1 MARFLK
7 SRKGSHGASPGSLI
21 FIGNK
26 KMEKS
31 EIHLTIY
38 NKDTLTEKQVNSIE
52 EIPEIAPDDTV
63 LWVNIYGL
71 QDTNLVAA
79 IGERFNIPALELE
92 DILNTDQRPKISE
105 NENNITI
112 FLKVLEYRQDKVKV
126 LSDHISVVIGNNYVI
141 TFQEKVA
148 QYFEPVRE
156 RLRSSRGRIRQSG
169 PDYLAYA
176 LIDTLVDGYI
186 HTVESVGSSIEDL
199 EDEVLTQLQKDT
211 MQKIYR
217 LKKNISFIRKS
228 IWPLKEIM
236 IYLNK
241 TESKLVRKKTLTFL
255 KDLQDLTTQALE
267 AVEIYFHMTSD
278 YLNIYHTNVG
288 NRTNDV
294 MKVLTIFASI
304 FIPLTFIVGVY
315 GTNFDYLPEL
325 HYKYGYFVMWAIMLV
340 VAIFMLIYFKRKGW
354 L

>member
-7 SRKGSHGASPGSLI
+7 SRKSSHGASPGSLI

-31 EIHLTIY
+31 EIHLIIY
-38 NKDTLTEKQVNSIE
+38 NKDSITEKQVNSIK
-52 EIPEIAPDDTV
+52 EIPETPPDDTIMW
-63 LWVNIYGL
+63 LNIYGL
-71 QDTNLVAA
+71 QDTDLIATV
-79 IGERFNIPALELE
+79 GDHFNIPTLELE

-105 NENNITI
+105 NENNLTI
-112 FLKVLEYRQDKVKV
+112 FLKVLEYRQEEVKV
-126 LSDHISVVIGNNYVI
+126 FSDHISIIIGSNYVI
-141 TFQEKVA
+141 TFQERIAK
-148 QYFEPVRE
+148 YFEPVRE
-156 RLRSSRGRIRQSG
+156 RLRNGRGRIRQSG

-186 HTVESVGSSIEDL
+186 HTVESVGTSIEVM

-211 MQKIYR
+211 MLKIYR
-217 LKKNISFIRKS
+217 LKNNISFIRKN

-267 AVEIYFHMTSD
+267 AVEIYYNMTND
-278 YLNIYHTNVG
+278 YLNIYHANVG

-304 FIPLTFIVGVY
+304 FIPLTFIAGVY

-325 HYKYGYFVMWAIMLV
+325 HFKYSYFVMLGLMLI
-340 VAIFMLIYFKRKGW
+340 VAIIMLIYFKTKDW

>member
-7 SRKGSHGASPGSLI
+7 SRKSSHGASPGSLI

-31 EIHLTIY
+31 EIHLMIY
-38 NKDTLTEKQVNSIE
+38 NKDSLTEKQVNSIE
-52 EIPEIAPDDTV
+52 EIPEITSDDTV
-63 LWVNIYGL
+63 IWVNIYGL
-71 QDTNLVAA
+71 QDTDLIAA
-79 IGERFNIPALELE
+79 TGERFNIPTLELE

-105 NENNITI
+105 NENNLTI
-112 FLKVLEYRQDKVKV
+112 FLKVLEYKKEEARV

-141 TFQEKVA
+141 TFQERVA

-156 RLRSSRGRIRQSG
+156 RLRIGRGRIRQSG

-186 HTVESVGSSIEDL
+186 HTVESVGTSIEAM

-211 MQKIYR
+211 MLRIYR
-217 LKKNISFIRKS
+217 LKNNISFIRKN

-267 AVEIYFHMTSD
+267 AVEIYYNMSND

-288 NRTNDV
+288 TRTNDV

-304 FIPLTFIVGVY
+304 FIPLTFIAGVY
-315 GTNFDYLPEL
+315 GTNFDNLPEL
-325 HYKYGYFVMWAIMLV
+325 HYKYSYFIMWGIMLV
-340 VAIFMLIYFKRKGW
+340 VAIIMLLYFKRKDW

>member
-7 SRKGSHGASPGSLI
+7 SRKISHGASPGSLI

-31 EIHLTIY
+31 EIHLMIY
-38 NKDTLTEKQVNSIE
+38 NKNSLSEKQVYSID
-52 EIPEIAPDDTV
+52 EIPEMTSDDSV
-63 LWVNIYGL
+63 IWINIYGL
-71 QDTNLVAA
+71 QDTDLVAA
-79 IGERFNIPALELE
+79 LGERFNIPTLELE

-105 NENNITI
+105 NENNLTI
-112 FLKVLEYRQDKVKV
+112 FLKVLEYKTEEVKV
-126 LSDHISVVIGNNYVI
+126 LSDHISVIIGGNYVI
-141 TFQEKVA
+141 TFQERVA
-148 QYFEPVRE
+148 KYFEPVRE
-156 RLRSSRGRIRQSG
+156 RLRNSHGRIRQSG

-186 HTVESVGSSIEDL
+186 HTIESVGASVEAM
-199 EDEVLTQLQKDT
+199 ENEVLTQLQKET
-211 MQKIYR
+211 MYKIYR
-217 LKKNISFIRKS
+217 LKNNISFIRKN

-267 AVEIYFHMTSD
+267 AVEIYYNMSTD

-304 FIPLTFIVGVY
+304 FIPLTFIAGVY
-315 GTNFDYLPEL
+315 GTNFDNLPEL
-325 HYKYGYFVMWAIMLV
+325 HYKYSYFIMWGIMLL
-340 VAIFMLIYFKRKGW
+340 VAIIMLIYFRRKDW

>member
-7 SRKGSHGASPGSLI
+7 SRKNSHGASPGSLI

-31 EIHLTIY
+31 EIHYIIY
-38 NKDTLTEKQVNSIE
+38 NKDSLTEKQVNSLN
-52 EIPEIAPDDTV
+52 EIPDTVPDDSV
-63 LWVNIYGL
+63 LWINIYGL
-71 QDTNLVAA
+71 QDTDLIAA
-79 IGERFNIPALELE
+79 MGERFGIHTLELE
-92 DILNTDQRPKISE
+92 DVLNTDQRPKISE
-105 NENNITI
+105 NENNLTI
-112 FLKVLEYRQDKVKV
+112 FIKVLEYKPEEVKV
-126 LSDHISVVIGNNYVI
+126 LSDHISVIIGSNYVI
-141 TFQEKVA
+141 TFQERVA
-148 QYFEPVRE
+148 KYFESVRE
-156 RLRSSRGRIRQSG
+156 RLRSGRGRIRQSG

-186 HTVESVGSSIEDL
+186 HTVESVGASIEAM
-199 EDEVLTQLQKDT
+199 EEEVLTQLQRDT
-211 MQKIYR
+211 MYKIYR
-217 LKKNISFIRKS
+217 LKNNISFIRKN

-255 KDLQDLTTQALE
+255 KDLQDLTIQALE
-267 AVEIYFHMTSD
+267 AVEIYYNMTND
-278 YLNIYHTNVG
+278 YLNIYHANVG

-294 MKVLTIFASI
+294 MKFLTIFASI
-304 FIPLTFIVGVY
+304 FIPLTFIAGVY

-325 HYKYGYFVMWAIMLV
+325 HFKYSYFVMLGIMLI
-340 VAIFMLIYFKRKGW
+340 VAVIMLIYFKIKDW